1 MGDADTYSLRGGDII
16 ETLEDLKTTFK
27 KSKNELLKTHITDK
41 HNHDVETLDLNG
53 TIELAE
59 VALERS
65 KKDKSML
72 ICHCKQRFEHNVCK
86 FVGRSIVLAA
96 LSEKCNEKAVMW
108 DERVQG

>member
-1 MGDADTYSLRGGDII
+1 MLFCISPQPVVSVRLSNECKRFT
-16 ETLEDLKTTFK
+16 E
-27 KSKNELLKTHITDK
+27 KSKNETLKTHITDK

-72 ICHCKQRFEHNVCK
+72 ICHCKQRFEHSVCK

-96 LSEKCNEKAVMW
+96 LSKKCNEKAVMW